1 MNLTN
6 IEAMQIFIRLYN
18 TVHSVETDEFATF
31 YADRFI
37 EVLNDLFTEDE
48 INDLLSLAQG
58 FSLRQVAKAS
68 ARKISHVS
76 MKKFEFDAAIS
87 VNDEMYRR
95 HYLRSESDI
104 NYTFQQSSEYQ
115 LSKEYRQFDISM
127 LVRLIRI
134 CIDYDASVF
143 NDLAYLFKCRK
154 DLVRKLKREIKRKF
168 PSTVRKLH
176 EDVGIENIQNVS
188 RVIES
193 LEERFDKEVLSI
205 EEITRLVK
213 DAMNGRS
220 CKVYLFGSY
229 SRNKASIHS
238 DIDLILDSSD
248 PLLTL
253 NLMGSIERMSG
264 NDIDYKCQVIAMTQL
279 SNAEEEFKKSVEK
292 DMVLIYE
299 K

>member
-18 TVHSVETDEFATF
+18 ICHSVETDEMLNF
-31 YADRFI
+31 YPDRFV
-37 EVLNDLFTEDE
+37 EVLNHLFTEDE

-95 HYLRSESDI
+95 HYLHDEYDK

-115 LSKEYRQFDISM
+115 LSKEYRQLDISM
-127 LVRLIRI
+127 LIRLIRI
-134 CIDYDASVF
+134 CIDYDAMIF
-143 NDLAYLFKCRK
+143 DDLKYLFKCRK
-154 DLVRKLKREIKRKF
+154 DLIRKLKREIKRKF
-168 PSTVRKLH
+168 PATARRLR
-176 EDVGIENIQNVS
+176 EDAGIVNIPNLIEL
-188 RVIES
+188 IES
-193 LEERFDKEVLSI
+193 LEERFGEEILSI
-205 EEITRLVK
+205 DEITRLVK
-213 DAMNGRS
+213 DAMNRRYG
-220 CKVYLFGSY
+220 KVYLFGSY
-229 SRNKASIHS
+229 SRNEASIHS
-238 DIDLILDSSD
+238 DIDLILDSHD
-248 PLLTL
+248 PLMILSLT
-253 NLMGSIERMSG
+253 GTIERMAG
-264 NDIDYKCQVIAMTQL
+264 NEIDYKCQVITMTQL

-292 DMVLIYE
+292 DMKLIYC

>member
-18 TVHSVETDEFATF
+18 VCHSVETDEMLNF
-31 YADRFI
+31 YPDRFV
-37 EVLNDLFTEDE
+37 EVLNHLFTEDE

-68 ARKISHVS
+68 TKKISHAT
-76 MKKFEFDAAIS
+76 MKKFETETAIT
-87 VNDEMYRR
+87 VNEEMYRR
-95 HYLRSESDI
+95 HYLRSESDT

-115 LSKEYRQFDISM
+115 LSKEYRQFEISM

-134 CIDYDASVF
+134 CIDYDSSVF

-154 DLVRKLKREIKRKF
+154 DLVRKLKREIKQKF

-176 EDVGIENIQNVS
+176 EDAGIENIPNVS

-205 EEITRLVK
+205 DEITRLIK
-213 DAMNGRS
+213 DAMDGRS
-220 CKVYLFGSY
+220 GKVYLFGSY
-229 SRNKASIHS
+229 ARNKASIHS
-238 DIDLILDSSD
+238 DIDLILDSHD
-248 PLLTL
+248 PLLMLHLT
-253 NLMGSIERMSG
+253 GAIEEMCG
-264 NDIDYKCQVIAMTQL
+264 NEIDYKCQVITMSQL
-279 SNAEEEFKKSVEK
+279 AKAEEKFRSSVEK